1 MGSNHSQDNGHD
13 NHSTSHADQWFAKR
27 DHEEHEEHHVM
38 PLANYYKVATALVV
52 LTFLTV
58 GFHMMHETLGVF
70 APLIAFAIA
79 AVKAFLVMA
88 WFMHL
93 KYDNIINRIIFG
105 SGFIFLA
112 LLFGITVM
120 DIYSRMTVN
129 SVL

>member
-1 MGSNHSQDNGHD
+1 MGSNHSSHGSEQDH
-13 NHSTSHADQWFAKR
+13 NHPANQWHNK
-27 DHEEHEEHHVM
+27 HEGAHEDHHVM

-70 APLIAFAIA
+70 APLIAFTIA

-120 DIYSRMTVN
+120 DIYSRLTVN